1 MAHAGAAAAGGAGG
15 GRAAAGGGGDDRKE
29 NPKWLPLAKHVA
41 AEVARRLSWSE
52 EVRVQFQ
59 ACGINGR
66 KVMEVPDN
74 DMSVYLKSF
83 PHAELALGVLRQMKG
98 ERLDELRLEALRE
111 EEEAASNQKEAAQA
125 DGALPRTVECH
136 DFYLG
141 RRLRLPL
148 DQRAQ
153 VDAPLHVIAAAA
165 ARLHLPRGYPLALEL
180 PPPPSGYMRVPLW
193 PAQLQRAAIG
203 FAAAASHGL
212 ATAPASV
219 DVSARTTWR
228 WRTRI
233 LLRVMGGC
241 VSRARVRT
249 RLRGAVDTVAA
260 ARCARHSPLGLIALT
275 AAVVDPRAAA
285 HAGGMPC
292 AVSRV
297 PLCRRQGKAPCA
309 PASFPPCSAL
319 QLVPPPP
326 PAHCSCLPRL
336 LPPPASQA
344 SPTFS
349 RLLQAATLR
358 LWPII

>member
-1 MAHAGAAAAGGAGG
+1 MYLSAAAAVCLLACLLLLLFLLLLLLLLLLARARVSSREKCSLKNRVELAILLLMAHAGAAAAGGAGG

-74 DMSVYLKSF
+74 GMSVYLKSF

-111 EEEAASNQKEAAQA
+111 EEEAASKQKEAAQA
-125 DGALPRTVECH
+125 DGALSRTVECH

-165 ARLHLPRGYPLALEL
+165 ARLYLPRGHPLALEQ
-180 PPPPSGYMRVPLW
+180 PPAPPPSGYTRISLW

-219 DVSARTTWR
+219 DVSARTTWH
-228 WRTRI
+228 WRTRV
-233 LLRVMGGC
+233 LCRVMGGY
-241 VSRARVRT
+241 VAKNQVHMRRTFAKARVIVFVCF
-249 RLRGAVDTVAA
+249 G
-260 ARCARHSPLGLIALT
+260 
-275 AAVVDPRAAA
+275 
-285 HAGGMPC
+285 
-292 AVSRV
+292 
-297 PLCRRQGKAPCA
+297 
-309 PASFPPCSAL
+309 
-319 QLVPPPP
+319 
-326 PAHCSCLPRL
+326 
-336 LPPPASQA
+336 
-344 SPTFS
+344 
-349 RLLQAATLR
+349 
-358 LWPII
+358 